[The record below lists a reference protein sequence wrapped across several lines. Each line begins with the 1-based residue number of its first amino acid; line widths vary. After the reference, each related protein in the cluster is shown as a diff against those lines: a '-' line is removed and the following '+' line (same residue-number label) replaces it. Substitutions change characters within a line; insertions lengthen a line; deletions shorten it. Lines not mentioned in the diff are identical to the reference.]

1 MRWWNVKHPATY
13 AGRLAAGVSPSHA
26 GEHVSANQQHTE
38 RVLLELRLT
47 DGLDIAVLSVR
58 ERTRLP
64 DLIARGL
71 VQWHADRVT
80 LTLQGRLLADAVT
93 RDLLDD

>member
-1 MRWWNVKHPATY
+1 M
-13 AGRLAAGVSPSHA
+13 
-26 GEHVSANQQHTE
+26 
-38 RVLLELRLT
+38 
-47 DGLDIAVLSVR
+47 LSVR

>member
-1 MRWWNVKHPATY
+1 LLQL
-13 AGRLAAGVSPSHA
+13 RLA
-26 GEHVSANQQHTE
+26 E
-38 RVLLELRLT
+38 
-47 DGLDIAVLSVR
+47 GLDTALLSVS

-71 VQWHADRVT
+71 VQCHANRVT
-80 LTLQGRLLADAVT
+80 LTLEGRLLADAVT

>member
-1 MRWWNVKHPATY
+1 
-13 AGRLAAGVSPSHA
+13 
-26 GEHVSANQQHTE
+26 
-38 RVLLELRLT
+38 LELRLA
-47 DGLDIAVLSVR
+47 DGLDMAVLSVC

-71 VQWHADRVT
+71 VRRHADRVT
-80 LTLQGRLLADAVT
+80 LTLEGRLLADAVT